1 MMYAYRGPKKKGA
14 TKPAHTNTASAA
26 SPFSTSASV
35 LDNDVTASIGITFA
49 GIAQGFEKWK
59 QPDNIFEKLSLS
71 GIGPAFSVPASQ
83 PAQSPVALAV

>member
-1 MMYAYRGPKKKGA
+1 MYVFTTHICVYVHMYICKNL
-14 TKPAHTNTASAA
+14 KP
-26 SPFSTSASV
+26 
-35 LDNDVTASIGITFA
+35 GITFA